1 MSKNI
6 PLNKIDTERFPNP
19 RGQLD
24 PSSIAKLAAS
34 IDSHS
39 QLQPIVV
46 SGGNTSDGRYY
57 LVCGFRRYAAH
68 KLLGRTTIPAVV
80 KRIPVAQVPVVQL
93 IENVD
98 REPLPLLDEC
108 GALARI
114 RDSGTLGAKDLAE
127 LYGRSQSYITQRISI
142 HRLPDEIKEAFLDG
156 KIQFSDLRDLSGVK
170 ADEGKTREEAQIAAF
185 RKALEA
191 DASAPEPASS
201 RKKPSRSK
209 RKAATRKA
217 VRQSTRQAKKPER
230 RAASERTGEKPGRK
244 AMEGTTEERLE
255 ALTQRI
261 EGEIAKEIGASKLS
275 PKASDAVQR
284 AITKLHQERL
294 LVLP

>member
-24 PSSIAKLAAS
+24 PGSIAKLAAS

-80 KRIPVAQVPVVQL
+80 KRIPVSQVPVVQL

-98 REPLPLLDEC
+98 REPLSLLDEC
-108 GALARI
+108 GALAGI
-114 RDSGTLGAKDLAE
+114 RDSGTLGAKELAE

-142 HRLPDEIKEAFLDG
+142 HRLPEEIKEAFRDG

-170 ADEGKTREEAQIAAF
+170 ADDGTREEAQLAAF

-191 DASAPEPASS
+191 DASAPEPASP
-201 RKKPSRSK
+201 RKPSTSK

-230 RAASERTGEKPGRK
+230 RAAADRKGDMPGRM
-244 AMEGTTEERLE
+244 AMEGTTEERIE
-255 ALTQRI
+255 ALTQRM
-261 EGEIAKEIGASKLS
+261 ETELAQEMGASKLS
-275 PKASDAVQR
+275 PKAADAVR
-284 AITKLHQERL
+284 RLIVKLHGERL
-294 LVLP
+294 LVIP